1 MPPLSPKER
10 DQKLLHEA
18 GTLGIRR
25 HLRILEL
32 KPLTIVRFP
41 SYILTRTRAFESRL
55 GFSNPA
61 LPRQPFEPW
70 R

>member
-18 GTLGIRR
+18 GTLGFRG

-41 SYILTRTRAFESRL
+41 LTF
-55 GFSNPA
+55 
-61 LPRQPFEPW
+61 
-70 R
+70 